1 MKRGYVGWVALSC
14 LALGSV
20 SCKPQQPDAA
30 GKDSS
35 VKEGTAMTGQTGSKD
50 ATAQSLECTVSVP
63 PRLKVGEPVPLLFKL
78 TNRSAQPLFVLEW
91 HTPLEGLLAN
101 VLEVTRDGAPVPY
114 EGPMVKRG
122 APGAD
127 DYAAIASGAS
137 VEAEIDVS
145 LAYNLKQ
152 PGTYRITPRA
162 NLMDVATQKEGLPRA
177 LDQFQERAIQCPT
190 VETVIVAP

>member
-1 MKRGYVGWVALSC
+1 
-14 LALGSV
+14 
-20 SCKPQQPDAA
+20 
-30 GKDSS
+30 
-35 VKEGTAMTGQTGSKD
+35 MTGETGSKD
-50 ATAQSLECTVSVP
+50 AVAQSLECMVSVP

-78 TNRSAQPLFVLEW
+78 TNRSAQPVFALKW
-91 HTPLEGLLAN
+91 HTPLEGLLSN
-101 VLEVTRDGAPVPY
+101 VVEVTRDGAPIPY

-122 APGAD
+122 APAAD

-152 PGTYRITPRA
+152 PGTYRITPRGR
-162 NLMDVATQKEGLPRA
+162 LMDMTQQKEGLPRA
-177 LDQFQERAIQCPT
+177 LDQFQEQTLKCPT